1 MQAQMLQTMQQSM
14 VNMQQTLANTTELAG
29 TAAAIERQAWRIPK
43 DQAANFLT
51 LCETHG
57 H

>member
-1 MQAQMLQTMQQSM
+1 MQAQMLQTMQRSM

-29 TAAAIERQAWRIPK
+29 TAAAIERQAWRILE
-43 DQAANFLT
+43 DQAANFLA